1 MALRSSRET
10 RPDSCQTSVAKAS
23 GRNSPA
29 ALGEIEVEHEHRESA
44 LPCDDAL
51 VDAPPGP
58 TRPTRGISDWDR
70 FLDRGARML
79 PKNSPD
85 VKPKSSQFRNRE
97 QSNRTVLRHAEGGAV
112 ASTSPDE
119 GEGERSVHTGVVS
132 TADRERRVRQR
143 RGRVEIMEE
152 EFTIT
157 PPPSDVQ
164 TQVTQRKVDD
174 GESSSSALRRKE
186 LEECLA
192 DRMKRLQYMH
202 RPMSSY
208 YFAQRMRTLL

>member
-1 MALRSSRET
+1 MALRSSRAT
-10 RPDSCQTSVAKAS
+10 RSNSCRTSVAKTSERTSA
-23 GRNSPA
+23 A
-29 ALGEIEVEHEHRESA
+29 ALREIEVEREHRESA
-44 LPCDDAL
+44 LPCDDVL
-51 VDAPPGP
+51 VDAPSDS

-79 PKNSPD
+79 PPNPRD
-85 VKPKSSQFRNRE
+85 AKPKSRQFRNRE

-119 GEGERSVHTGVVS
+119 EEVERSVRAGVVS

-152 EFTIT
+152 DFMIP
-157 PPPSDVQ
+157 PPPSDIE
-164 TQVTQRKVDD
+164 TQVTQRKVGD
-174 GESSSSALRRKE
+174 GESFGLRRKE

-192 DRMKRLQYMH
+192 DRMKRLQCMH
-202 RPMSSY
+202 RPVSVL
-208 YFAQRMRTLL
+208 FRFEDEDLIVK